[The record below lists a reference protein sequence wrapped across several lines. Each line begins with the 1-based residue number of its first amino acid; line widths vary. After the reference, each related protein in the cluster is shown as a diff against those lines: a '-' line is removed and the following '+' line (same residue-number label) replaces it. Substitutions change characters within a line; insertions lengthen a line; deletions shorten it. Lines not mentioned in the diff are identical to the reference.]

1 MKAIHSF
8 RRLNTRLRMSVTWFA
23 TGGRWAIEFPKET
36 RHNLRSFFFDG
47 VSASASDSIVL
58 TYITLYLLVLGASS
72 AEIGLMTSLASLS
85 AVLFL
90 IPGAILVDRTGK
102 RKQIVLIS
110 GGTIR
115 RIALLLLAFVPLVFS
130 GSAAIY
136 AVIALKVIMDGM
148 GNLGIPAWISM
159 TAELV
164 PLTRR
169 GRYFGNRNM
178 VMGISA
184 MLTTYMV
191 GFLITR
197 IGSPEGYQWAMGL
210 AFFFGI
216 ISTYF
221 FSQINETMSP
231 ENQIS
236 RETKSSYSIK
246 SLISTLRSDRNFM
259 IYCVYTAIW
268 TFSLSIAAP
277 FFSVYM
283 VQDLNAT
290 AAIVGVTV
298 IVSRLASLPAQ
309 KFFGGLADNWGSRKL
324 MMVTGFIIPI
334 LPFLWLLTSEPWH
347 VYPINMLGG
356 AIWAGYGIGSF
367 NFLLSVS
374 PAEQRA
380 RYTAIYQIAV
390 ASSVALGAALGGLIS
405 SYMALTILFV
415 ISGIGRFAAAGIF
428 ARYVHPPE
436 EEQVILQGPV

>member
-1 MKAIHSF
+1 MNTFPSF

-47 VSASASDSIVL
+47 VSSSASDFIVL
-58 TYITLYLLVLGASS
+58 THLTLYLLALGASS
-72 AEIGLMTSLASLS
+72 ADIGLMTSFASLS

-90 IPGAILVDRTGK
+90 IPGAVLVDRTGK
-102 RKQIVLIS
+102 RKQIILIS

-130 GSAAIY
+130 GNAAIY
-136 AVIALKVIMDGM
+136 AIIALKVIMDGS

-159 TAELV
+159 TAEIV

-169 GRYFGNRNM
+169 GRYFGNRNLA
-178 VMGISA
+178 MGIAA
-184 MLTTYMV
+184 MLTTYV
-191 GFLITR
+191 IGHLITG

-216 ISTYF
+216 LSTYS
-221 FSQINETMSP
+221 FSQIRETTSP
-231 ENQIS
+231 ENQTSQDI
-236 RETKSSYSIK
+236 KPSYSIK
-246 SLISTLRSDRNFM
+246 SLFSTLRSDRNFM
-259 IYCVYTAIW
+259 IYCIYTAIW
-268 TFSLSIAAP
+268 TFSLNIAAP
-277 FFSVYM
+277 FFSVYL

-298 IVSRLASLPAQ
+298 IISRLASLPAL
-309 KFFGGLADNWGSRKL
+309 KYFGGLADKWGSRKL

-334 LPFLWLLTSEPWH
+334 FPLLWMLTSEPWH
-347 VYPINMLGG
+347 VYPINILGG
-356 AIWAGYGIGSF
+356 VIWAGYGIGSF

-380 RYTAIYQIAV
+380 RYTALYQISV
-390 ASSVALGAALGGLIS
+390 AASAALGAALGGLIG
-405 SYMALTILFV
+405 SYTALTIVFV
-415 ISGIGRFAAAGIF
+415 LSGIGRFVAAGIF
-428 ARYVHPPE
+428 ARFVHPPE
-436 EEQVILQGPV
+436 EEQVILKAAV